1 MAKFMVKA
9 GTLEGKVLVR
19 EMESDSAEGVRSM
32 LEGNG
37 LLALEIRRSGFSVP
51 TLRRPRKVKGLD
63 MLVFNQGLLTLLRA
77 GLPILEALDT
87 LKSAT
92 KNATLSGALSSVQT
106 DLKAGKTISDALRA
120 CPDVFPSLYASTIAA
135 GEKTGDLIPAIQG
148 YIDFQKRT
156 EEIRKK
162 VLSSALYPA
171 ILAVSSLFVVG
182 FLLYFVV
189 PTFADVYMSSG
200 AQLPLGTRLLIGTA
214 GFVKSN
220 IIVLAV
226 AMAASVFF
234 LRRYFKTSNGRT
246 LLDKV
251 KLSLPQLGGIF
262 EGYSLAKF
270 SRTLGM
276 LLKSGVPL
284 PEALSMSKGVL
295 GNSVLEKKL
304 EGVVKSVVGGGSASS
319 AIAACGLLP
328 EITYRMFSAGEKSA
342 SLQAMLDE
350 VAQYHEGDVDYRVGV
365 LTSFLE
371 PALMIIMG
379 LIIGG
384 IVVLMYMPIFQL
396 GAGI

>member
-9 GTLEGKVLVR
+9 GTLEGKVLVK
-19 EMESDSAEGVRSM
+19 EMESDSAEGVRAL
-32 LEGNG
+32 LEGDG
-37 LLALEIRRSGFSVP
+37 LLALEIRRRGLSIHSVF
-51 TLRRPRKVKGLD
+51 RQKVRGLD

-92 KNATLSGALSSVQT
+92 KNAPLSGALEALQK
-106 DLKAGKTISDALRA
+106 DLRAGKTISEAMGA

-135 GEKTGDLIPAIQG
+135 GEKTGDLMPAIQG

-162 VLSSALYPA
+162 VFSSALYPV
-171 ILAVSSLFVVG
+171 ILALSSLAVVG

-189 PTFADVYMSSG
+189 PTFAEVYMGSG
-200 AQLPLGTRLLIGTA
+200 AELPLGTRALIAAA
-214 GFVKSN
+214 GFVKGN
-220 IIVLAV
+220 IVVLAV
-226 AMAASVFF
+226 AAAAAAFM
-234 LRRYFKTSNGRT
+234 LRRYARTEKGRA
-246 LLDKV
+246 LSDSM
-251 KLSLPQLGGIF
+251 KLRVPQLGGIY

-304 EGVVKSVVGGGSASS
+304 EGVIKSVLGGGSAS
-319 AIAACGLLP
+319 AAMAACGLLP
-328 EITYRMFSAGEKSA
+328 EITFRMFSAGEKSA
-342 SLQAMLDE
+342 SLQTMLDE
-350 VAQYHEGDVDYRVGV
+350 VAAYHEGDVDYRVGV
-365 LTSFLE
+365 LTGFLE

-379 LIIGG
+379 LVIGG

-396 GAGI
+396 GAGM